1 MNIHYTKSIKK
12 RNIDTYVINIDKK
25 NIDKSM
31 NKIVSSINIP
41 NIPKLFYKRLFKE
54 GYASIYTDDYELLFL
69 HTNDIYKTYGTCGKK
84 LSDLSSLNNSS
95 QDLFIFLANN
105 EKDIR
110 EQIIAFI
117 LGYYEFTSYQSEKS
131 AKKEVNIYFYHS
143 NPRFKNIIKESIT
156 LATVQNEIRDLI
168 NIPANDLNS
177 ITYEK
182 YIKKNLPNSVKMKV
196 LDERALKKLGCNL
209 ILGVNAGSKYPAK
222 MIILE
227 YGEKKKSEHPVAL
240 VGKGVMFDSGGL
252 DIKHGDFSDMK
263 CDMTG
268 SAIIYGVI
276 KLLAECNKPGHFIGL
291 LPIVENMVDANSIRP
306 GDILTAYNKSTVEV
320 VDTDAEGRLIMAD
333 ALAYSSKYSPRL
345 CIDVA
350 TLTGG
355 VFYTFGDKASVIM
368 GNNNKLIQQ
377 MIQLG
382 DENHE
387 KLWELPMWKEYVDLT
402 KSKIADYRNYSV
414 EAKAS
419 TIMGGA
425 FLSNFVP
432 AKTDWIHLDI
442 ASRYFLKSNTENRH
456 SGATAE
462 ILRTLFYFLLL

>member
-12 RNIDTYVINIDKK
+12 RNIDTYIINIDKK

-31 NKIVSSINIP
+31 NKIVSSIDIP

-54 GYASIYTDDYELLFL
+54 GEKSIYTDNYELLFL
-69 HTNDIYKTYGTCGKK
+69 HTNDIYKTYGKCGKK
-84 LSDLSSLNNSS
+84 LSDVHSSNDSSNNI
-95 QDLFIFLANN
+95 FIFLANN
-105 EKDIR
+105 EIDIR
-110 EQIIAFI
+110 EQIVGFI
-117 LGYYEFTSYQSEKS
+117 LGYYEFTEYQSEKS
-131 AKKEVNIYFYHS
+131 AKQEANIYFYHS
-143 NPRFKNIIKESIT
+143 NPRFKNIITETIN
-156 LATVQNEIRDLI
+156 LATVQNEIRNLI
-168 NIPANDLNS
+168 NMPANDLNS

-196 LDERALKKLGCNL
+196 LDERSLKKLGCNL

-227 YGEKKKSEHPVAL
+227 YGHGKNPVAL

-252 DIKHGDFSDMK
+252 DVKYGDFSDMK
-263 CDMTG
+263 TDMAG
-268 SAIIYGVI
+268 SGIVYGVI

-355 VFYTFGDKASVIM
+355 VSTTFGDKASVIM

-382 DENHE
+382 DKNHE
-387 KLWELPMWKEYVDLT
+387 KLWELPMWKEYIDLT

-432 AKTDWIHLDI
+432 SKTDWIHLDI
-442 ASRYFLKSNTENRH
+442 ASRDFLKSNTENRH

>member
-12 RNIDTYVINIDKK
+12 RNIDTYIINIDKK

-31 NKIVSSINIP
+31 NKIVSSIDIP

-54 GYASIYTDDYELLFL
+54 GYASIYTDNYELLFL
-69 HTNDIYKTYGTCGKK
+69 HTNDIYKTYGKCGKK
-84 LSDLSSLNNSS
+84 LSDVHSSNDSSNNI
-95 QDLFIFLANN
+95 FIFLANN

-110 EQIIAFI
+110 EQIVGFI
-117 LGYYEFTSYQSEKS
+117 LGYYEFAAYQSEKS
-131 AKKEVNIYFYHS
+131 AKQETNIYFYHS
-143 NPRFKNIIKESIT
+143 NPRFKNIITESIN
-156 LATVQNEIRDLI
+156 LATVQNEIRNLI
-168 NIPANDLNS
+168 NMPANDLNS

-196 LDERALKKLGCNL
+196 LDERSLKKLGCNL

-227 YGEKKKSEHPVAL
+227 YGRGKNPIAL

-252 DIKHGDFSDMK
+252 DVKHGDFSDMK
-263 CDMTG
+263 TDMAG
-268 SAIIYGVI
+268 SAIVYGVI
-276 KLLAECNKPGHFIGL
+276 KLLAESNKPGHFIGL

-333 ALAYSSKYSPRL
+333 ALAYSSKYSPCL

-355 VFYTFGDKASVIM
+355 VSTTFGDKASVIM

-382 DENHE
+382 DKNHE

-432 AKTDWIHLDI
+432 LKTDWIHLDI
-442 ASRYFLKSNTENRH
+442 ASRDFLKSNTENRH

>member
-25 NIDKSM
+25 NIDKCM
-31 NKIVSSINIP
+31 NKIVSSIDIP

-54 GYASIYTDDYELLFL
+54 GYASIYTDDYQLLFL

-95 QDLFIFLANN
+95 QDSFIFLANN

-117 LGYYEFTSYQSEKS
+117 LGYYEFTTYKKESS
-131 AKKEVNIYFYHS
+131 AKKEANIYFYHS

-227 YGEKKKSEHPVAL
+227 YGRGKNPVAL

-333 ALAYSSKYSPRL
+333 TLAYSSKYSPRL

-432 AKTDWIHLDI
+432 SKTDWIHLDI
-442 ASRYFLKSNTENRH
+442 ASRDFLKSNTENRH

>member
-12 RNIDTYVINIDKK
+12 RNIDTYIINIDKK

-31 NKIVSSINIP
+31 NKIVLSIDIP

-54 GYASIYTDDYELLFL
+54 GEKSIYTDNYELLFL
-69 HTNDIYKTYGTCGKK
+69 HTNDIYKTYGKCGKK
-84 LSDLSSLNNSS
+84 LSDVHSSNDSS
-95 QDLFIFLANN
+95 KNIFIFLVNN

-110 EQIIAFI
+110 EQIVGFI
-117 LGYYEFTSYQSEKS
+117 LGYYEFTAYHSEKS
-131 AKKEVNIYFYHS
+131 AKHDANIYFYHS
-143 NPRFKNIIKESIT
+143 NPRFKNIITESIN
-156 LATVQNEIRDLI
+156 LAKVQNEIRDLI
-168 NIPANDLNS
+168 NMPANDLNS

-182 YIKKNLPNSVKMKV
+182 YIKKNLPDKVKMKV

-227 YGEKKKSEHPVAL
+227 YGHGKNPIAL

-252 DIKHGDFSDMK
+252 DVKHGDFSDMK
-263 CDMTG
+263 TDMTG
-268 SAIIYGVI
+268 SAIVYGVI

-320 VDTDAEGRLIMAD
+320 VYTDAEGRLIMAD

-355 VFYTFGDKASVIM
+355 VSTTFGDKASVIM

-382 DENHE
+382 DKNHE
-387 KLWELPMWKEYVDLT
+387 KLWELPMWKEYIDLT

-432 AKTDWIHLDI
+432 SKTDWIHLDI
-442 ASRYFLKSNTENRH
+442 ASRDFLKSNTENRH